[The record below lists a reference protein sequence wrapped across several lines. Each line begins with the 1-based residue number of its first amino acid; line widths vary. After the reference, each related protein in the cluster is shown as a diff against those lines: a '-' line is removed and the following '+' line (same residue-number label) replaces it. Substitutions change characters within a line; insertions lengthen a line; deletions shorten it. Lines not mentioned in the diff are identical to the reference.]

1 MAQQRKWQAH
11 NIAEYLFFNDAG
23 KLDISEDSIRQTYSA
38 YTTIL
43 SNAHKMLRLNY
54 EELVAA
60 AFGSHNPDAPLP
72 LCVPPMKTNPMQHY
86 LEQDLIQRLG
96 FDDDVFISGSFQMSA
111 EDSKIEESKSVPS

>member
-1 MAQQRKWQAH
+1 
-11 NIAEYLFFNDAG
+11 
-23 KLDISEDSIRQTYSA
+23 
-38 YTTIL
+38 
-43 SNAHKMLRLNY
+43 MLRLNY

-96 FDDDVFISGSFQMSA
+96 FDDDVFISGSFQMST
-111 EDSKIEESKSVPS
+111 EDSKIEDSKSAPSQKKMVAPTQPKVPAGGDEEEETKGLERGQI

>member
-96 FDDDVFISGSFQMSA
+96 FDDDVFISGSF
-111 EDSKIEESKSVPS
+111 